1 MKKIF
6 LLGPMLCWVTL
17 LFSQI
22 PANYYAAASGKSGKS
37 LKTALCSIVDGHTV
51 RSYSDLWTDFR
62 QTDVREDGKV
72 WDMYSSI
79 TNYTFGVEQGK
90 NYKQEGDSYNREHS
104 FPKSWFDDAKPMY
117 TDLFHLVP
125 TDGYVNGRRSNYP
138 FGETKNP
145 TWTSSGS
152 WSKLGP
158 CSIVGYSGTVFEPN
172 DEYKGDFARI
182 YFYMATRY
190 EKEIA
195 GWSSPMLSGDSYSAY
210 ADWALLMLLRW
221 AEEDPVSQKEIDR
234 NNAVYEI
241 QNNRNPYVDYP
252 GLEQYVWGQKKAV
265 AFDPENYEQ
274 GGTPDAAISAPVF
287 SLPSGQ
293 VERGTVVTITSEVEG
308 AYIYYCV
315 NGGDVQV
322 AAPPVEVVVNASS
335 TIEAYTMLGTQRSE
349 TATAVYT
356 VPGATIMGEH
366 VYYLV
371 EDEAEL
377 KAGMDFLIICEGKE
391 VALSASKN
399 NYRDYA
405 DVTLVD
411 GAVSTEVNT
420 ATSPRSLVL
429 GGEAGAWTF
438 FDGVEVCY
446 LALTSS
452 DNKLHNLTSSD
463 TDDAQWNISV
473 SSSGT
478 ATIVNKARSDRSIQ
492 YNASSPRFACYK
504 SKQQAVAIYA
514 KERTVGI
521 EQILGT
527 AQHDHITVYNVEG
540 RVVSAGTSWKE
551 ALKKL
556 PRGLYIVGGKK
567 IFIK

>member
-1 MKKIF
+1 MKKLI
-6 LLGPMLCWVTL
+6 LLWSMLCWVTL

-22 PANYYAAASGKSGKS
+22 PANYYATTSGKSGKS
-37 LKTALCSIVDGHTV
+37 LKTALCSIISGHTV

-62 QTDVREDGKV
+62 KTDVREDGKV

-79 TNYTFGVEQGK
+79 TNYSFGVEQGK
-90 NYKQEGDSYNREHS
+90 NYKKEGDSYNREHS

-158 CSIVGYSGTVFEPN
+158 CSVSGYSGTVFEPN

-190 EKEIA
+190 EESID
-195 GWSSPMLSGDSYSAY
+195 GWDSPMLSGDSYTAY
-210 ADWALLMLLRW
+210 ADWALTMLLRW

-234 NNAVYEI
+234 NNAVYTI
-241 QNNRNPYVDYP
+241 QHNRNPYVDYP
-252 GLEQYVWGQKKAV
+252 GLEQYVWGQKKTV
-265 AFDPENYEQ
+265 AFDPDNYEQ
-274 GGTPDAAISAPVF
+274 EEIPDATISVPVF
-287 SLPSGQ
+287 SLPSGE
-293 VERGTVVTITSEVEG
+293 VERGTVVTITSDTEG

-315 NGGDVQV
+315 NGGDYQV

-335 TIEAYTMLGTQRSE
+335 TIEAYTMLGSQRSE

-356 VPGATIMGEH
+356 IPGTTITGEH

-371 EDEAEL
+371 ENEQDL
-377 KAGMDFLIICEGKE
+377 KAGMDFLIVCEGKE

-405 DVTLVD
+405 EVILSD

-420 ATSPRSLVL
+420 TTSPRSLVL
-429 GGEAGAWTF
+429 GGKDGAWTF

-446 LALTSS
+446 LGLTSS

-463 TDDAQWNISV
+463 SNDAQWNISI
-473 SSSGT
+473 SSDGI
-478 ATIVNKARSDRSIQ
+478 ATIANRARSDRSIQ

-504 SKQQAVAIYA
+504 SKQQAVSIYA
-514 KERTVGI
+514 KDTMVGI
-521 EQILGT
+521 EHVEGAAHRGNIL
-527 AQHDHITVYNVEG
+527 VYSIEG
-540 RVVSAGTSWKE
+540 RVAFVGTSWQE

-556 PRGLYIVGGKK
+556 PRGIYIVGGKK
-567 IFIK
+567 IFVK

>member
-6 LLGPMLCWVTL
+6 LLWSMLCWVTL

-22 PANYYAAASGKSGKS
+22 PANYYATTSGKSGKS
-37 LKTALCSIVDGHTV
+37 LKTALCSIISGHTV

-62 QTDVREDGKV
+62 KTDVREDGKV

-79 TNYTFGVEQGK
+79 TNYSFGVEQGK
-90 NYKQEGDSYNREHS
+90 NYKKEGDSYNREHS

-125 TDGYVNGRRSNYP
+125 TDGYVNGKRSNYP

-158 CSIVGYSGTVFEPN
+158 CSVSGYSGTVFEPN

-190 EKEIA
+190 EESID
-195 GWSSPMLSGDSYSAY
+195 GWDSPMLSGDSYTAY
-210 ADWALLMLLRW
+210 ADWALTMLLRW

-234 NNAVYEI
+234 NNAVYTI
-241 QNNRNPYVDYP
+241 QHNRNPYVDYP
-252 GLEQYVWGQKKAV
+252 GLEQYVWGQKKTV
-265 AFDPENYEQ
+265 AFDPDNYEQ
-274 GGTPDAAISAPVF
+274 EEIPDATISVPVF
-287 SLPSGQ
+287 SLPSGE
-293 VERGTVVTITSEVEG
+293 VERGTVVTITSDTEG

-315 NGGDVQV
+315 NGGDYQV

-335 TIEAYTMLGTQRSE
+335 TIEAYAMLGSQRSE

-356 VPGATIMGEH
+356 IPGTTITGEH

-371 EDEAEL
+371 EDEQDL
-377 KAGMDFLIICEGKE
+377 KAGMDFLIVCEGKE

-405 DVTLVD
+405 EVILSD

-420 ATSPRSLVL
+420 TTSPRSLVL
-429 GGEAGAWTF
+429 GGKDGAWTF

-446 LALTSS
+446 LGLTSS

-463 TDDAQWNISV
+463 SNDAQWNISI
-473 SSSGT
+473 SSDGI
-478 ATIVNKARSDRSIQ
+478 ATIANRARSDRSIQ

-504 SKQQAVAIYA
+504 SKQQAVSIYA
-514 KERTVGI
+514 KDTMVGI
-521 EQILGT
+521 EHVEGAAHRGNIL
-527 AQHDHITVYNVEG
+527 VYSIEG
-540 RVVSAGTSWKE
+540 RVAFVGTSWQE

-556 PRGLYIVGGKK
+556 PRGIYVVGGKK
-567 IFIK
+567 ILVK